1 MYIIGLTGSIAS
13 GKSTVSRILSECGAP
28 IIDADLIARAVA
40 ERGEEGWRKIVEA
53 FGKKV
58 LLEDGQL
65 DRGKVGEMIFHDEEK
80 RALLD
85 SIMHP
90 IILARIEKEIDMLR
104 AKGEQ
109 IVILDVPLLLEL
121 GWQDKVS
128 AVWLVAVSADTQKKR
143 LMLRNQF
150 TEEQAEA
157 RIASQMSIA
166 DKRQYADVIIDNDGA
181 LYETEHIVKARWD
194 ELKRMINEQ

>member
-40 ERGEEGWRKIVEA
+40 ERGEEGWRGIVAA
-53 FGKKV
+53 FGEGV

-65 DRGKVGEMIFHDEEK
+65 DRAKVGEMIFRDEKK

-90 IILARIEKEIDMLR
+90 IILNRIEAELDRLR
-104 AKGEQ
+104 MKGEA
-109 IVILDVPLLLEL
+109 IAILDIPLLLEL
-121 GWQDKVS
+121 GWQDRVS
-128 AVWLVAVSADTQKKR
+128 AVWLVAVSPEVQKAR
-143 LMLRNQF
+143 LMLRNQL
-150 TEEQAEA
+150 TEQQAEA
-157 RIASQMSIA
+157 RIASQMSIEA
-166 DKRQYADVIIDNDGA
+166 KRQYADVIIENDGTLA
-181 LYETEHIVKARWD
+181 ETERDVKVKWN
-194 ELKRMINEQ
+194 ELKRVIHG